1 MYPWDAMLARVQA
14 IALCLSVWICVC
26 HKSMFYRKGWTEWSF
41 WHAGFFRSVL
51 HCVMRKFRYPQNNGT
66 SLGNY
71 FFQTPDLENFAMVY
85 RSMER
90 VINLARERWTLR
102 AWQTGLSWQYFRA
115 STLDCCSLSQSD
127 TDSQATS
134 TARFRREGQLAT
146 ADTCYYSDYWNYEMW
161 VNLQTT
167 VKLGLWII
175 SEILNRP
182 KALKKTTSK
191 RS

>member
-1 MYPWDAMLARVQA
+1 MQA
-14 IALCLSVWICVC
+14 SFDQSCTVLWGSSGI
-26 HKSMFYRKGWTEWSF
+26 HKIM
-41 WHAGFFRSVL
+41 VL
-51 HCVMRKFRYPQNNGT
+51 PSGT
-66 SLGNY
+66 I

-127 TDSQATS
+127 TDSQAVS
-134 TARFRREGQLAT
+134 TARFRRAGQLAT
-146 ADTCYYSDYWNYEMW
+146 ADTCYYSDYWNYEKW

-167 VKLGLWII
+167 VKLGLWVI

-182 KALKKTTSK
+182 TALKTRSSAKSEGPRDASCQLKSCQLPRNSAETTYTTSPDQIDGMK
-191 RS
+191 LEI